1 MIAKKSASV
10 NNACIRLRVELLT
23 GFGQNFKKDHIVRVI
38 DMRLKHTLDKLHEA
52 LFKAFDRYD
61 CHLYEFSF
69 GSDQPY
75 DEKSER
81 YGIPMNDGDLPLFGE
96 SKLHNA
102 LKTSLASL
110 ELKPGDV
117 FYYLFDFGDDWW
129 HRITVENV
137 DMPAKT
143 GRRYP
148 LLVEKRGESP
158 DQYEEFDEEE

>member
-1 MIAKKSASV
+1 MRTKKSAPA

-23 GFGQNFKKDHIVRVI
+23 GAGHEFEDNSIVRVI
-38 DMRLKHTLDKLHEA
+38 DMRSKHTLDKLHEA

-61 CHLYEFSF
+61 NHMYEFSF
-69 GSDQPY
+69 GADQPY
-75 DEKSER
+75 DEKAVR
-81 YGIPMNDGDLPLFGE
+81 YGIPMNDDDLPFPDKN
-96 SKLHNA
+96 KLRNA
-102 LKTSLASL
+102 FKTSLVSL

-148 LLVEKRGESP
+148 LLIEKHGESP
-158 DQYEEFDEEE
+158 DQYEDFDEEE